1 MLETPHAII
10 GASLATKIP
19 NPLISLPLALGS
31 HFVLDK
37 IPHWN
42 PHLNTETKRYGK
54 VTRKT
59 TAIVALDISFAFV
72 SILFIAS
79 RATSEHQFVIIILGA
94 FLGILPDLVEGPYFF
109 LNWKSKLV
117 ERWIR
122 FQKSI
127 QVDTSLIPGLLT
139 QLVTIAASLLWIYF

>member
-54 VTRKT
+54 VTKKT

-72 SILFIAS
+72 SSLFIAS
-79 RATSEHQFVIIILGA
+79 RATSERQFVIIMLGA

-139 QLVTIAASLLWIYF
+139 QLVTIVVSLLWIYF

>member
-1 MLETPHAII
+1 
-10 GASLATKIP
+10 
-19 NPLISLPLALGS
+19 
-31 HFVLDK
+31 
-37 IPHWN
+37 
-42 PHLNTETKRYGK
+42 
-54 VTRKT
+54 
-59 TAIVALDISFAFV
+59 VALDISFAFV
-72 SILFIAS
+72 SSLFIAS
-79 RATSEHQFVIIILGA
+79 RATSERQFVIIMLGA

-139 QLVTIAASLLWIYF
+139 QLVTIVVSLLWIYF